1 MKHALMVA
9 GAVLAVVVMAGCS
22 AATGRAT
29 EPEPKPEPT
38 PAPPPPGI
46 QGSWSWSTTYIN
58 EADETYTESLLLTFT
73 AGGRFIE
80 AWRETDVDGNERD
93 LWHHQGRYSIDDT
106 TITKSFHDPYHEDGL
121 QSGMV
126 VKQYYWGDDEHSVLY
141 VSSWRHN
148 ETSPV
153 FFRMARV
160 TDALPELAG
169 LVGTW
174 SEQHYNDG
182 NMTTLWTVTIGADG
196 SFEIKEEQ
204 PNGYV
209 ETHWGTGTVDLDN
222 YVIDL
227 TDVMIRNGVD
237 GEPEVWETGVGR
249 VAFAPAHD
257 GRLRVSPLWDEPPYE
272 VETGNEWPYGHYFL
286 RVQKD

>member
-22 AATGRAT
+22 AATGKA
-29 EPEPKPEPT
+29 EPEPTPEPT
-38 PAPPPPGI
+38 PEPAPPPPGI
-46 QGSWSWSTTYIN
+46 QGTWSWSTTYI
-58 EADETYTESLLLTFT
+58 EDGRTETESLLLTFT

-80 AWRETDVDGNERD
+80 SQKRSDVDGNETD
-93 LWHHQGRYSIDDT
+93 FWYQQGGWMADDT
-106 TITKSFHDPYHEDGL
+106 TITKTYHEPYHN

-141 VSSWRHN
+141 VSAWGDN
-148 ETSPV
+148 DTSPV

-169 LVGTW
+169 LIGTW
-174 SEQHYNDG
+174 SEQHYYD

-204 PNGYV
+204 PDGV
-209 ETHWGTGTVDLDN
+209 EIHSGTGTIDLDN
-222 YVIDL
+222 YVINL
-227 TDVMIRNGVD
+227 TGVMIRNGVD

-272 VETGNEWPYGHYFL
+272 VDEDDNAMPYGNYFL